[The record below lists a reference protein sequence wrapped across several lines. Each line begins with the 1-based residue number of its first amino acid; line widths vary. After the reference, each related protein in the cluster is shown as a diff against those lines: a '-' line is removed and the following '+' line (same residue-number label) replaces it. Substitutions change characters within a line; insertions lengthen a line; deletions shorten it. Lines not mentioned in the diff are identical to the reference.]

1 MKKLILFAVIAIT
14 FASCNVVQ
22 NIQSKSSVLTSK
34 LPNGDTHYDLVVDSL
49 YSTAK
54 FPKQVKELQGCFDVT
69 GAKFYGN
76 VTVDSTVT
84 PENVFQYIIK
94 AAKQGLKDLKR
105 K

>member
-1 MKKLILFAVIAIT
+1 MKKLIIFAVIAIS
-14 FASCNVVQ
+14 FSSCNVVQ
-22 NIQSKSSVLTSK
+22 YIQSKSSVLTSK

-76 VTVDSTVT
+76 VTD
-84 PENVFQYIIK
+84 EEKQNIIH
-94 AAKQGLKDLKR
+94 LLNNSR
-105 K
+105 